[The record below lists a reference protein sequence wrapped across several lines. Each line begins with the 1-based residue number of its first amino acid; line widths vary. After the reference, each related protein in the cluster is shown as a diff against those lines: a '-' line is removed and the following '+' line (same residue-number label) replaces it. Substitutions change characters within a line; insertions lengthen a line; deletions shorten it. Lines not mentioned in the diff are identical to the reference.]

1 MKAMPIRNTGKLIT
15 DCWLLAEQSLREVVN
30 KKFRDR
36 DEEIITELFRAEL
49 ETEFATASEKGNVER
64 AFLEDLKQAFQH
76 VRTHELQSK
85 IARGLIAT
93 VSFHNRK
100 TEERTGGDLGIVLV
114 RPDVQESYAWS
125 ELAIKSDYKRGL
137 LCQAKVFRR
146 NSRWGGLSPAQ
157 QKGLSKKLN
166 YFALLLYRYADQK
179 GDRRDLGPFG
189 WQLAAG
195 GSVAQIKQWLS
206 SDKFPNLQDSQR
218 ILGALARDQ
227 IGTDDTAVIDKDITP
242 PQRPSL
248 VINVRWKDDSPGD
261 SVHVQ
266 SLSTTSEQEKVTQYQ

>member
-15 DCWLLAEQSLREVVN
+15 DCWLRAEQSLREIVQ

-49 ETEFATASEKGNVER
+49 ETEFVTASEKGAVER
-64 AFLEDLKQAFQH
+64 AFLEDLKQTFRH

-100 TEERTGGDLGIVLV
+100 TEERTAGDLGIVLV

-125 ELAIKSDYKRGL
+125 ELSIKSDYKRGL
-137 LCQAKVFRR
+137 LCQAKMFRR

-166 YFALLLYRYADQK
+166 YFALLLYRYADQE
-179 GDRRDLGPFG
+179 GDRRDLSPFG

-206 SDKFPNLQDSQR
+206 SDNFPSLQDSQR

-248 VINVRWKDDSPGD
+248 VINVRWKDDGPGD

-266 SLSTTSEQEKVTQYQ
+266 SLSNTSVQEKVTQYQ